1 MCATGDL
8 EGELPLSSRLVDA
21 AKVRLHERIHCECVA
36 EERLL
41 SYLLGDVTACV
52 GVEAGALEVAPKTVV
67 LRSED
72 VDVRQK
78 RLVAPLASQL
88 DKLTERAVGPP
99 QFFPPHADD
108 RGMPLRRGL
117 QPNVLARRPEPE
129 KPLERCARCRAPQGR
144 LGQELHAQGVA
155 DEPTLA
161 KAAGEL
167 DGVSRVLDCLGEMLA
182 APKERPCEGYE
193 RSGSRERVVAG
204 FL

>member
-1 MCATGDL
+1 MCDGRARGRA
-8 EGELPLSSRLVDA
+8 PPSSRLVDA
-21 AKVRLHERIHCECVA
+21 AEVRLHERIHCECVA

-41 SYLLGDVTACV
+41 SYLLGDLTACV
-52 GVEAGALEVAPKTVV
+52 GVEAGALEVAPEAVV

-72 VDVRQK
+72 VDVRQEG
-78 RLVAPLASQL
+78 LVAPLASQL
-88 DKLTERAVGPP
+88 DKLTERVVGPL

-117 QPNVLARRPEPE
+117 QPNLLARRPEPE
-129 KPLERCARCRAPQGR
+129 KPLQRCARCRAAQGR
-144 LGQELHAQGVA
+144 LGQELHAQRVA
-155 DEPTLA
+155 DERTLA

-167 DGVSRVLDCLGEMLA
+167 DGGSRVPDCLGEMLS
-182 APKERPCEGYE
+182 APKERRCEAYE